1 MCDSIF
7 PDLTTYCCIVFVCLT
22 IHALRLSVL
31 LLTPSLACTLA
42 NIHSLEWC
50 FFAIPVRCLLKSV
63 RVIFL
68 GVELLAGRVC
78 KFPTRY
84 CQMPLKVGI
93 LNFNSL
99 PFVPHF
105 HQPLVFTDLTVT
117 SLVSAIGQLL
127 RKQRVMRLSLCWCF
141 HFSQMSLKACCYF
154 GELRASKVV
163 LSPGFPTA
171 FVLSRKG

>member
-68 GVELLAGRVC
+68 GGRTPC
-78 KFPTRY
+78 RK
-84 CQMPLKVGI
+84 
-93 LNFNSL
+93 SL
-99 PFVPHF
+99 QVPHQVLPDAF
-105 HQPLVFTDLTVT
+105 KSGHSKFQQSSFCSPLSPTFGLYRLNCYQSRACNRSALTQAEGDEIVPLLVFPFLPNVT
-117 SLVSAIGQLL
+117 KGLL
-127 RKQRVMRLSLCWCF
+127 LLWGV
-141 HFSQMSLKACCYF
+141 
-154 GELRASKVV
+154 
-163 LSPGFPTA
+163 
-171 FVLSRKG
+171 KGI

>member
-50 FFAIPVRCLLKSV
+50 FFAIPVRCLLKTV

-78 KFPTRY
+78 KFSTRY

-127 RKQRVMRLSLCWCF
+127 RKQRMMRLSLRWCF